1 MQLRRIE
8 NVGQF
13 RVPWNNVS
21 RLEVD
26 REEHSMLT
34 VAGEPRNNSIL
45 EIVVKIVDITE
56 TKLAAKERVGF
67 RSNLQDL

>member
-1 MQLRRIE
+1 
-8 NVGQF
+8 
-13 RVPWNNVS
+13 
-21 RLEVD
+21 
-26 REEHSMLT
+26 MLT